1 MTAPAAHSERSLID
15 LFRELSQQAY
25 TLIRQEVALA
35 KTEVSERAS
44 AMMTDAIWIG
54 AGVLLIHMALGT
66 AVAAIVLAFGA
77 AGMPLPTAAALVA
90 VVLIVIGG
98 LVVQSRVAAIRRRPT
113 VPTRVVEEIKET
125 GQWLKDQTS

>member
-1 MTAPAAHSERSLID
+1 MTAPAAQSERSLID
-15 LFRELSQQAY
+15 LFKELSHQAY

-54 AGVLLIHMALGT
+54 AGALLIHMALGT
-66 AVAAIVLAFGA
+66 GVAAIVLALGA
-77 AGMPLPTAAALVA
+77 YGMSLPAAAALVA
-90 VVLIVIGG
+90 VVLLVIGG
-98 LVVQSRVAAIRRRPT
+98 VVVQSRVSAIRRRP
-113 VPTRVVEEIKET
+113 VLPTRAIEEIKET

>member
-15 LFRELSQQAY
+15 LLRELSQQAY

-66 AVAAIVLAFGA
+66 GVAAVVLALGA
-77 AGMPLPTAAALVA
+77 AGMPLSTAAALVA
-90 VVLIVIGG
+90 GVLIVIGG
-98 LVVQSRVAAIRRRPT
+98 FVVQSRVSAIRRRPAI
-113 VPTRVVEEIKET
+113 PTRVVEEIKET

>member
-1 MTAPAAHSERSLID
+1 VTAPTAHSERSLID

-35 KTEVSERAS
+35 KTEVSEQAS

-54 AGVLLIHMALGT
+54 AGALLIHMALGT
-66 AVAAIVLAFGA
+66 AVAAVVMALGA
-77 AGMPLPTAAALVA
+77 TGMPLPTAAALVA
-90 VVLIVIGG
+90 GVLIVIGG
-98 LVVQSRVAAIRRRPT
+98 FVVQSRVSAIRRRR
-113 VPTRVVEEIKET
+113 VIPTRAVEEIKET

>member
-1 MTAPAAHSERSLID
+1 VTAPAAHSERSLID

-35 KTEVSERAS
+35 KTEVNERAS

-54 AGVLLIHMALGT
+54 AGALLINLAFGT
-66 AVAAIVLAFGA
+66 GVAAIVLALGA

-90 VVLIVIGG
+90 VVLLAIGG
-98 LVVQSRVAAIRRRPT
+98 FVVQSRVSAIRRRR
-113 VPTRVVEEIKET
+113 VLPTRAVEEIKET
-125 GQWLKDQTS
+125 GQWLKDQTN